1 MEIAA
6 KFSSC
11 CLSGHKGNLFE
22 WLFVCVCLLCMF
34 VKLHENC
41 RPNNHNF
48 LSFSP
53 SHMPFCLDWFGLVLS
68 GFALGLCCSMCLCRA
83 VNEIWKND
91 NKYYNQISTCKMTS
105 SRKLLNSVLLL
116 PTIYLHRII
125 HTASGGDGPFP
136 FHSICNYKANC
147 FNIIISSFL
156 RAHTTQLIIQN
167 LFPATT
173 EFHRALSKL
182 LLPCAAVRWRFL
194 FHHPSF
200 MTYLNEQR
208 KKFPQEYFFHI
219 NRHHSMIER
228 LNVHFER
235 SFPFNAYKMSFQF
248 ECICSHSQAHYT

>member
-1 MEIAA
+1 
-6 KFSSC
+6 
-11 CLSGHKGNLFE
+11 
-22 WLFVCVCLLCMF
+22 MF
-34 VKLHENC
+34 VKLHGNH

-91 NKYYNQISTCKMTS
+91 NKYYNQISTWKMTS

-156 RAHTTQLIIQN
+156 RAHTIQLIIQN

-208 KKFPQEYFFHI
+208 KNSHKSIFFTLI
-219 NRHHSMIER
+219 AIT
-228 LNVHFER
+228 L
-235 SFPFNAYKMSFQF
+235 
-248 ECICSHSQAHYT
+248 